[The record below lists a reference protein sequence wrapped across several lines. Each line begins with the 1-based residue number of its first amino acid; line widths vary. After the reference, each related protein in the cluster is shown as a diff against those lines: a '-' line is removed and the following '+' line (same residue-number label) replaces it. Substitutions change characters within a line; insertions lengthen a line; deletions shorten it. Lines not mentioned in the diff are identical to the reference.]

1 MLSTFMEVLD
11 ASIANA
17 ALPHIAGR
25 VSAGVDESTRVL
37 TSYLVSSSIVLP
49 LSGWFSRLFWT
60 QKFLHGVRAD
70 FYCQFAAQ
78 CACADVAAAGVLPRV
93 ARSRGWRIAAG
104 VASDPG
110 GKFSAREPRFWRET
124 NRGALRAAWRL
135 FFVAEVGDYQ
145 ADFFEG
151 DFCGE
156 VFLQRAKKIQATL
169 CAGVL
174 NQGEAF
180 GADPGGIEGQLALL
194 DEIGDQCDHCGD
206 LAAAELG
213 NFAEGVAFFK
223 ELQRFLRGIG
233 CTGVPLLAGALA
245 FLEAAEHVEDFLAVL
260 IALRFADAGNLA
272 KFGKSFGTYGAD
284 LLQRSIVH
292 HDESGAIPFSRGV
305 SSPLLQKLAEFFI
318 DRDGNVPLEGCCFGP
333 ASRA

>member
-1 MLSTFMEVLD
+1 MVLSIVFLL
-11 ASIANA
+11 A
-17 ALPHIAGR
+17 A
-25 VSAGVDESTRVL
+25 
-37 TSYLVSSSIVLP
+37 VSSVAGILSEHFWLHDLFTPLAIICILALAVSNWRAFRKSYALWISIGGATRW
-49 LSGWFSRLFWT
+49 SEAFFRAEESRASRRSSLTPAEFRP
-60 QKFLHGVRAD
+60 V
-70 FYCQFAAQ
+70 
-78 CACADVAAAGVLPRV
+78 DV
-93 ARSRGWRIAAG
+93 WRPTINPWWIAA
-104 VASDPG
+104 
-110 GKFSAREPRFWRET
+110 
-124 NRGALRAAWRL
+124 
-135 FFVAEVGDYQ
+135 EVRDYQ

-156 VFLQRAKKIQATL
+156 VFLQRAKKIQAAL

-174 NQGEAF
+174 NQGEAL

-206 LAAAELG
+206 LAAAELR
-213 NFAEGVAFFK
+213 NFGEGMAFSQ
-223 ELQRFLRGIG
+223 ELQRFLRGID
-233 CTGVPLLAGALA
+233 CTGVPLLAGAFA

-272 KFGKSFGTYGAD
+272 KFGKSFGAYGAD